1 MPRGGARVN
10 SGPPPDPNALRRDR
24 PSDVAGWTTL
34 PAEGRTD
41 SLGRP
46 KPAPKWPLLPDIGL
60 RARRNVQAAKV
71 EQLVRLV
78 EEALL
83 AGLDTANLE
92 RRHDRAAEEVQVLD
106 FQVAEQDTR
115 EKALWR
121 ELWRYPQ
128 AVVWERDKQT
138 RAVAMFVRHQV
149 LGELGDLDQA
159 KEARQWSDR
168 LGVNPAA
175 MARNR
180 WRIATDE
187 LGARRQERARPKPSA
202 APAGATSMRD
212 RASRLAVGGGSA

>member
-46 KPAPKWPLLPDIGL
+46 KPAPKWPLLPHVEM
-60 RARRNVQAAKV
+60 RAERTVAESRIEA
-71 EQLVRLV
+71 LVRKI
-78 EEALL
+78 EELL
-83 AGLDTANLE
+83 DRGQDTAPLEAKLE
-92 RRHDRAAEEVQVLD
+92 RLQVRVETLS
-106 FQVAEQDTR
+106 VRIAEQDKL
-115 EKALWR
+115 EKDLWR

-149 LGELGDLDQA
+149 LGELGDLKQA
-159 KEARQWSDR
+159 QEARQWSDR

-180 WRIATDE
+180 WRIATDQV
-187 LGARRQERARPKPSA
+187 GARRQSRQLSPVPTQVSA
-202 APAGATSMRD
+202 RD
-212 RASRLAVGGGSA
+212 RLKAASGGGG